1 MSGGYGAKGAMKIE
15 DHSDYQTTA
24 DMYTH
29 LDQKMLRATADDM
42 ADVLKK
48 GGTTAARKNRMQRP
62 ASGAIR
68 FPGTGS

>member
-15 DHSDYQTTA
+15 GHSDYQTTA

-48 GGTTAARKNRMQRP
+48 VTTAARKNRMQRP
-62 ASGAIR
+62 ASKVLW
-68 FPGTGS
+68 FPKTGS

>member
-1 MSGGYGAKGAMKIE
+1 LSGGYGAKGAMKIE
-15 DHSDYQTTA
+15 GHSDYQTTA

-48 GGTTAARKNRMQRP
+48 GTTAARKNRMQRP
-62 ASGAIR
+62 ASRVIR
-68 FPGTGS
+68 FPRTGS